1 MYLNNP
7 FRVLNILFSVADG
20 ITGADVG
27 VNPNMPFFREQ
38 KTEGFPTITYLHI
51 HECDSFSVCIVAV
64 LGC

>member
-1 MYLNNP
+1 M
-7 FRVLNILFSVADG
+7 LNILFSVADG